1 MAAESISSCL
11 RLLLFLF
18 AALLANAQPVTT
30 AYVGST
36 ACYSCH
42 SAIYRSFKQTAM
54 GRSIVPAAAWR
65 PETVPLSATIAQPGS
80 ARTFSV
86 SHSDAGWQQSESEPG
101 VFSVEHPLTYA
112 VGSGVNGVTFLV
124 RDGAYFFQSPLSFYS
139 ATNRWALSP
148 GYEKV
153 DLGFDRSVPEE
164 CINCH
169 AGRASPVRNRPGAY
183 ADPPFS
189 ELAIGCENCHGPGEA
204 HLKSLGR
211 RKGTIVNPAK
221 LAPRLAEDICLNCHQ
236 GGDARILQPG
246 KTFLDFSPGQWL
258 FDTAVILKQPARGRE
273 QQADLLEHSSAMQA
287 SLCFRQSAGKL
298 GCLTCHDPHLE
309 PPAEEKAAYYRGK
322 CLTCHTDGSCRSP
335 ASVRAAQTPPDNC
348 IGCHM
353 PKRQVLQISHSA
365 LTNHRISARASD
377 PVPVL
382 PQKEIQ
388 GMIVANPPGE
398 RPISLSPETLL
409 RAYQELSVR
418 NPEYQA
424 RYAELLE
431 QLSRSNT
438 TSAFVQAALG
448 QKALAEQRTEEAVR
462 HLKLALSLDHPAI
475 YLALGQALAQS
486 GRSEE
491 AIEYLKKGVEIDPH
505 NAVLQKTLILQLI
518 NGKIYEEAR
527 RRMNQYVE
535 TFPEDTFMRSLLARV
550 NQ

>member
-1 MAAESISSCL
+1 
-11 RLLLFLF
+11 
-18 AALLANAQPVTT
+18 
-30 AYVGST
+30 
-36 ACYSCH
+36 
-42 SAIYRSFKQTAM
+42 
-54 GRSIVPAAAWR
+54 
-65 PETVPLSATIAQPGS
+65 
-80 ARTFSV
+80 
-86 SHSDAGWQQSESEPG
+86 
-101 VFSVEHPLTYA
+101 
-112 VGSGVNGVTFLV
+112 
-124 RDGAYFFQSPLSFYS
+124 
-139 ATNRWALSP
+139 
-148 GYEKV
+148 
-153 DLGFDRSVPEE
+153 
-164 CINCH
+164 
-169 AGRASPVRNRPGAY
+169 
-183 ADPPFS
+183 
-189 ELAIGCENCHGPGEA
+189 
-204 HLKSLGR
+204 
-211 RKGTIVNPAK
+211 
-221 LAPRLAEDICLNCHQ
+221 
-236 GGDARILQPG
+236 
-246 KTFLDFSPGQWL
+246 
-258 FDTAVILKQPARGRE
+258 
-273 QQADLLEHSSAMQA
+273 
-287 SLCFRQSAGKL
+287 
-298 GCLTCHDPHLE
+298 
-309 PPAEEKAAYYRGK
+309 
-322 CLTCHTDGSCRSP
+322 
-335 ASVRAAQTPPDNC
+335 
-348 IGCHM
+348 M